1 MIVWIEGMFLMEYR
15 QLLSISTGRA
25 WWWGPDYEV
34 NPEKVD
40 ARIPDEFLMKLLKMR
55 LGKNDCLN
63 RGYVLDGI
71 PTTFK
76 QAELLFKM
84 IKLTDEG
91 EEPDEENAEK
101 IIDSE
106 RIPNSVILLEAND
119 NYLYEK
125 VKRLPEKVV

>member
-1 MIVWIEGMFLMEYR
+1 MNSVKEKREKIGLPVID
-15 QLLSISTGRA
+15 A
-25 WWWGPDYEV
+25 DYEV

>member
-1 MIVWIEGMFLMEYR
+1 MNSVKEKREKIGLPVVD
-15 QLLSISTGRA
+15 A
-25 WWWGPDYEV
+25 DYEV